1 MSAVDERCHVIVIG
15 GGAAG
20 LSTALV
26 LGRARTNVV
35 LLDRGTQSNLA
46 AAGIGG
52 LLGHDRYPP
61 RAFYE
66 SCRQQ
71 LAHYPTIS
79 TIAAGAA
86 TVHADHD
93 RCRVVLGDG
102 TRLDADHVVLATGMR
117 YAKPM
122 IDGIDAFWGASVF
135 HCPFC
140 HGWEH
145 RDKITVAVVHDDA
158 SVERALLLTNWTDD
172 VTAVTAPGLLSPEHQ
187 LRLIAAGVHVES
199 GPITALHGRD
209 RELAAVELAD
219 GSRLRAQALLI
230 PATPVPR
237 DDLVERAGIATT
249 DTGHIAVDAD
259 GRTSRTRV
267 WAVGDIADPSGTVAR
282 AIAAGAT
289 AAIAIIR
296 DLTSARLSS
305 RADATGTF

>member
-1 MSAVDERCHVIVIG
+1 MEANNSRSLAIVLG

-20 LSTALV
+20 MSAALV
-26 LGRARTNVV
+26 LGRARTNTV
-35 LLDRGTQSNLA
+35 LLDRGAPSNLA
-46 AAGIGG
+46 STGIGG

-66 SCRQQ
+66 TGRQQ

-79 TIAAGAA
+79 TVAATAA

-117 YAKPM
+117 YAKPA
-122 IDGIDAFWGASVF
+122 IDGIEAFWGASVF

-158 SVERALLLTNWTDD
+158 SVERTLLLTNWTDD
-172 VTAVTAPGLLSPEHQ
+172 VTAVTAPGVLGPEQ
-187 LRLIAAGVHVES
+187 RRRLVAAGIHIET

-209 RELAAVELAD
+209 RELTGVELVD

-230 PATPVPR
+230 PAPHVAR
-237 DDLVERAGIATT
+237 DELVERAGIATT
-249 DTGHIAVDAD
+249 DTGHVAVDAE
-259 GRTSRTRV
+259 GRTNRPGV
-267 WAVGDIADPSGTVAR
+267 WAVGDVADPAGTVAR

-289 AAIAIIR
+289 AAIAIVR
-296 DLTSARLSS
+296 ELTAARLSS
-305 RADATGTF
+305 